1 MPLSLPDYVPSGRLF
16 LQHSRNIRSLA
27 IVALAIAA
35 RNEEGLMATPVS
47 PCGACRQVI
56 LEMED
61 RYQRDVKILLYGT
74 EGIYVI
80 PNVKTLLPLH
90 FVDSCMK

>member
-1 MPLSLPDYVPSGRLF
+1 MLF
-16 LQHSRNIRSLA
+16 RSYPESA

-35 RNEEGLMATPVS
+35 QNENGLTSQPVS

-61 RYQRDVKILLYGT
+61 RYKQDVRILLYGT
-74 EGIYVI
+74 DGVYVI
-80 PNVKTLLPLH
+80 PSVKSIMPLH
-90 FVDSCMK
+90 FVDSSMK